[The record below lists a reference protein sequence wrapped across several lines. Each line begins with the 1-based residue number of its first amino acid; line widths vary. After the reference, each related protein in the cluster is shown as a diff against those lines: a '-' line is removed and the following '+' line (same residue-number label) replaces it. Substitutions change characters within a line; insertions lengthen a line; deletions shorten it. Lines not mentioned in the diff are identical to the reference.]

1 MNTERSVKQRIQ
13 EELGWEPSVE
23 AASIRASAS
32 DGAVILQGTVPS
44 YAEKMAAERVAKRVQ
59 GVRSVANEIEVRI
72 PLARR
77 RSDAEISEAVTRILQ
92 WNVQVPRD
100 VIRVR
105 VADAW
110 VHLEGTV
117 EWHYQRAAAE
127 AAVERLVGIRGLS
140 NLIAVR
146 PKTQAKD
153 IKARIDAALHRRAD
167 LAALDAQH
175 VTVGTRGDTVV
186 LRGQVHSWADRA
198 LVEAAAWGA
207 PGVAVVEDELEVV
220 ADELEL
226 GLQ

>member
-1 MNTERSVKQRIQ
+1 MSIERNITQQVV
-13 EELGWEPSVE
+13 EELEWEPSVE
-23 AASIRASAS
+23 AAGIRMAASN
-32 DGAVILQGTVPS
+32 GAVTLQGIVRS
-44 YAEKMAAERVAKRVQ
+44 YAEKMAAERAAKRVQ
-59 GVRSVANEIEVRI
+59 DVRSVANELEVRL
-72 PLARR
+72 PLSQRR
-77 RSDAEISEAVTRILQ
+77 RDAEISEAVARILQ

-100 VIRVR
+100 VIQVR

-110 VHLEGTV
+110 VQLEGTV
-117 EWHYQRAAAE
+117 EWHYQRTAVLD
-127 AAVERLVGIRGLS
+127 AVERMVGIRGVS

-146 PKTQAKD
+146 PRTQAKD
-153 IKARIDAALHRRAD
+153 IKSRIDAALRRRAD

-207 PGVAVVEDELEVV
+207 PGVAAVDDELEVV

-226 GLQ
+226 GLR

>member
-1 MNTERSVKQRIQ
+1 MNTERKMKQRIQ
-13 EELGWEPSVE
+13 EELEWEPSVE
-23 AASIRASAS
+23 AGGLRVFVS
-32 DGAVILQGTVPS
+32 DGAVTLRGSVRS
-44 YAEKMAAERVAKRVQ
+44 YAEKTIAERVAKRVQ
-59 GVRSVANEIEVRI
+59 DVRSVANEIEVVI

-77 RSDAEISEAVTRILQ
+77 RSDAEISEAVAHILQ

-100 VIRVR
+100 VIQVR
-105 VADAW
+105 VVDAW
-110 VHLEGTV
+110 VQLEGAV

-127 AAVERLVGIRGLS
+127 EAVERVVGIRGIS

-146 PKTQAKD
+146 PKTQVKD
-153 IKARIDAALHRRAD
+153 IKARIDAALRRRAD
-167 LAALDAQH
+167 IAALDAQH

-220 ADELEL
+220 ADEPEL
-226 GLQ
+226 RLQ